1 VSGAAPSAWD
11 LLRRLQTQQT
21 AKVSAVLPRS
31 PNAGRSLVSEGER
44 ASDPVSGLE
53 ALRRLQG
60 MAVPEGEVQQSEAK
74 RIRGLPTWD
83 AAKFKVDLT
92 EKFKSPDG
100 TMTLNLV
107 QSLSLHWAPIVG
119 GLLAPL
125 AVGAGKGLLTLLLG
139 TAMGARRPLLLIP
152 PAMQIPLRRE
162 IEKFRPHWKL
172 PLEKTSTSEPLKI
185 MPYSMLSTA
194 SSTRILEELRPDL
207 IIADEAHMI
216 GSADS
221 ARTKRI
227 LRYYQSF
234 PETRFCG
241 MSGTFTSKGLKD
253 YAHLAELAL
262 RDNSPLPL
270 LSRDLIAWANCVDSD
285 AETRARPQDWSAF
298 YEFAPELRE
307 IEEDKERRAMA
318 RSVFL
323 SRFRAT
329 PGVVA
334 TEEGSVACSLYLRK
348 REAPVPAEV
357 WQAIIDLRRTW
368 TRPDGEELVTAID
381 YWRCAQ
387 QLVQGFYYRWVW
399 PDGIVDYMWLQRR
412 AEWHRNVRQA
422 LQRSLAGFDS
432 PLLVTRAVLDGRLDD
447 FHLGHF
453 AKTLAAAWK
462 EWDEVR
468 HRPRPPTETV
478 WISDY
483 IVHDALV
490 WRSEHPNG
498 IVWINDKAIEDRLRQ
513 VRALC
518 VNTGST
524 DLPEIYG
531 AGEVPPDDGRGMM
544 LSIRA
549 HGTGLNLQKHSES
562 LILSFPSS
570 GKTCEQL
577 LGRLH
582 RYGQTADEVTFDY
595 YASTEEGLKTIASA
609 TRDAKYIQQ
618 TQGGAQKLLYAAW
631 I

>member
-1 VSGAAPSAWD
+1 MSNADEAIEQVSGM
-11 LLRRLQTQQT
+11 
-21 AKVSAVLPRS
+21 
-31 PNAGRSLVSEGER
+31 
-44 ASDPVSGLE
+44 E

-60 MAVPEGEVQQSEAK
+60 QTAEIPEAEVPQSEAK
-74 RIRGLPTWD
+74 RIRGLPSWNSSN
-83 AAKFKVDLT
+83 FEVDLT
-92 EKFKSPDG
+92 EKFKTSEG
-100 TMTLNLV
+100 TMALNLV
-107 QSLSLHWAPIVG
+107 QSLSLYWAPRVG

-139 TAMGARRPLLLIP
+139 PAMGARRPLLFIP
-152 PAMQIPLRRE
+152 PTMQIPLRRE
-162 IEKFRPHWKL
+162 IEKFKPHWKL
-172 PLEKTSTSEPLKI
+172 PLEQTSTSEPLRI
-185 MPYSMLSTA
+185 MPYSMLSSA

-216 GSADS
+216 GNPDS
-221 ARTKRI
+221 ARTKRV
-227 LRYYQSF
+227 LRYYQAF
-234 PETRFCG
+234 PDTRFCG
-241 MSGTFTSKGLKD
+241 LSGTFTSKGLKD
-253 YAHLAELAL
+253 YAHLSELAL

-270 LSRDLIAWANCVDSD
+270 LARDLIAWANCVDSD
-285 AETRARPQDWSAF
+285 AETRSRPQDWSAF

-307 IEEDKERRAMA
+307 IEEDKERRAKA

-329 PGVVA
+329 QGVVA

-348 REAPVPAEV
+348 RDVTIPAEV
-357 WQAIIDLRRTW
+357 WQTIIELRKTW

-399 PDGIVDYMWLQRR
+399 PNGIVDYVWLQRR
-412 AEWHRNVRQA
+412 ADWHRAVRQA
-422 LQRSLAGFDS
+422 LQRSLSGFDS
-432 PLLVTRAVLDGRLDD
+432 PLLVTRAVMDGRLGD

-453 AKTLAAAWK
+453 AKALTGAWTA
-462 EWDEVR
+462 WNEVR

-483 IVHDALV
+483 LVHDALV
-490 WRSEHPNG
+490 WRNEHPKG
-498 IVWINDKAIEDRLRQ
+498 IVWYNDKATEERLRE

-518 VNTGST
+518 QNTGS
-524 DLPEIYG
+524 DDVPEIYG

-549 HGTGLNLQKHSES
+549 HGTGLNLQKNSEG

-582 RYGQTADEVTFDY
+582 RYGQIADEVTFDY
-595 YASTEEGLKTIASA
+595 YAATEEGLKTIESA
-609 TRDAKYIQQ
+609 KRDAYYIKQ